1 MKVLQMISTAYR
13 ATNEEQDDTILWL
26 TQAMKNAGGQFDV
39 LLAGNAVNY
48 AIAGQDASGLAF
60 GEWKQTQPPRIE
72 EDLARMVSTGIGV
85 FAVAEDL
92 IDRGL
97 IDCEMVKGVRRVN
110 RGDVARL
117 VDAYDRVWRW

>member
-39 LLAGNAVNY
+39 LLSGNAVNY

-85 FAVAEDL
+85 FAAAEDL

>member
-26 TQAMKNAGGQFDV
+26 TQAMKNAGGQLDV
-39 LLAGNAVNY
+39 LLSGNAVNY
-48 AIAGQDASGLAF
+48 VIAGQDASGLAF